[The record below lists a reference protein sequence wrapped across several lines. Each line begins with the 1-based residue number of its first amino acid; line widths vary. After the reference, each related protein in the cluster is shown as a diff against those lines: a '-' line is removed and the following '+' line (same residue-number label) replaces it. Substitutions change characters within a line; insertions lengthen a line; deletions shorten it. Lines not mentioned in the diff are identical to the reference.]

1 MNRADFMKN
10 LAELLADMA
19 PAEREEAIQYYN
31 DYFDDAGTE
40 NEQSVIASLGTPE
53 QLAKTIKRDFLTAA
67 ARANL
72 RKKVFRD
79 MSSAKRTK

>member
-40 NEQSVIASLGTPE
+40 YKGKYGGSFS
-53 QLAKTIKRDFLTAA
+53 
-67 ARANL
+67 
-72 RKKVFRD
+72 
-79 MSSAKRTK
+79 